1 MSRKYV
7 KTVAKVLTYEQG
19 QQFTFNGIKQGKFL
33 HFIAP
38 QNGILLTRES
48 ADELIQKYID
58 NLMQQR
64 KEKKCQVN

>member
-7 KTVAKVLTYEQG
+7 QTIAKVLTYEQG
-19 QQFTFNGIKQGKFL
+19 EQYTFNGIKKGKFL

-38 QNGILLTRES
+38 QNGILLTRED

-58 NLMQQR
+58 NLIKLR
-64 KEKKCQVN
+64 KEKKCLIN